1 MVTWTTSGR
10 AFSSIARW
18 SVNQA
23 GMPYRSAAASA
34 VAGERSQMA
43 ASSTPG
49 RVFRQ
54 ARCCRAICPAPM
66 SAAFT
71 SRSPESGGRS
81 PPAPAPP
88 RSRHIARPPA
98 ASPTGRCA
106 LRDPGSASR
115 RFTASAKAARLVL
128 DEEVAP
134 GDGLDPLGAQRGRD
148 DGLAHR
154 HGLDDLEAGA
164 AAQPQRHHHG
174 RGRRKVRPQVRHEAG
189 QLDPRPGQ
197 RQERRRR
204 PAADDLAARLGV
216 RLGDARPDVLD
227 EVDHAVDI
235 GDGGEQ
241 PEVDHGAA
249 VRRRVRGARLVVL
262 DVRRVGNDRRA
273 GPGHLVE
280 QAPLVRRAAQIDA
293 VGVAIGPQLLPPQL
307 APVGP
312 GVEATAQAAAGAG
325 ELPGQVVG
333 DLVRVHD
340 QGGSL
345 SPGGAWRRSQWPRYG
360 NSRLTM
366 SNRLARRT
374 RSRAR
379 CSAGTVTRSR
389 SKLRVEARDRSCSSR
404 LARPSRP

>member
-1 MVTWTTSGR
+1 MR
-10 AFSSIARW
+10 AAR
-18 SVNQA
+18 S
-23 GMPYRSAAASA
+23 
-34 VAGERSQMA
+34 
-43 ASSTPG
+43 
-49 RVFRQ
+49 
-54 ARCCRAICPAPM
+54 
-66 SAAFT
+66 
-71 SRSPESGGRS
+71 
-81 PPAPAPP
+81 
-88 RSRHIARPPA
+88 
-98 ASPTGRCA
+98 
-106 LRDPGSASR
+106 GSASR
-115 RFTASAKAARLVL
+115 RFTASAKAARLIL

-148 DGLAHR
+148 DGLPHR

-174 RGRRKVRPQVRHEAG
+174 RGRRKVRPQVRHEAS
-189 QLDPRPGQ
+189 QLDPGPGQ
-197 RQERRRR
+197 RQERWRR

-235 GDGGEQ
+235 GDGGEE

-280 QAPLVRRAAQIDA
+280 QAPLVRRAAQVDP
-293 VGVAIGPQLLPPQL
+293 VGVAVGPQLLPPQL

-325 ELPGQVVG
+325 ELPGQIVG

-340 QGGSL
+340 QGRQLLAGRSL
-345 SPGGAWRRSQWPRYG
+345 AQVVVAKVRELQVDDVEPLGAQDPVQGLLQRWHRDPQP
-360 NSRLTM
+360 L
-366 SNRLARRT
+366 
-374 RSRAR
+374 
-379 CSAGTVTRSR
+379 
-389 SKLRVEARDRSCSSR
+389 EAPDRGQGPE
-404 LARPSRP
+404 LQQPLG